1 MKKLNIT
8 KKQFKE
14 SQYFTNKY
22 GNLAYVSESG
32 KLYKTDK
39 GNVLKF
45 KESVTSD
52 DSYPFTVT
60 DIEWDTDGEDAS
72 EFNLPETLVVDVPM
86 VCVDNGSAEVEDYIS
101 DYLSDTYGFTHNGF
115 SVDGLEDEPIDE
127 SNKNDWFGIKGA
139 RFIYHG
145 DWNDPEV
152 QYDGVSLNYWDVE
165 AILLDEYREEHPD
178 DKNDKGFNDWMALP
192 STKNSIQSA
201 LDILVQGGCGKP
213 LDDEDEEAISE
224 NIEKAR
230 KLGFVGD
237 EKDSDHWLND
247 KYGKHLNEVYDK
259 IESIVGEKDAKD
271 VYEYWMRIRSRFN
284 CRWDGKTEYEH
295 LDELKK
301 ILGTEGKEL
310 TDEIE
315 AKWKDDAKSLSDYYS
330 TSHLRGGGGKPLDD
344 DESEEIDESL
354 KDSLKKGWNAVK
366 DGAKKVGKKIGDAFK
381 GPFRKGDHIK
391 MSGNNGETVNGTI
404 TDWDLGDKTYK
415 VLIGNSYDEG
425 ESSDAEFEQE
435 MIEEKLR
442 DIDLYPTSDDIINAL
457 GGDAVV
463 KVRLVD
469 EGIYDG
475 NEDGGYVMYRDFE
488 IEMNGHLI
496 NAKYFYDRDS
506 GEVGEVEVEFK

>member
-1 MKKLNIT
+1 MTGNFADVELNYSRDFNGADFRDVVEKIDNGREDSET
-8 KKQFKE
+8 KQFRDWLVDWYFKAFGTYNLKYNFINFVSDFTADYEDDTYDE
-14 SQYFTNKY
+14 S
-22 GNLAYVSESG
+22 S
-32 KLYKTDK
+32 
-39 GNVLKF
+39 
-45 KESVTSD
+45 SVECDTD

-72 EFNLPETLVVDVPM
+72 ELNLPETLVVDVPM

-127 SNKNDWFGIKGA
+127 SNKNDWFGVKGA

-165 AILLDEYREEHPD
+165 AILLDEYREEHPEA
-178 DKNDKGFNDWMALP
+178 KNDKGFDDWMALP

-213 LDDEDEEAISE
+213 LDDDDEDEEAISE

-237 EKDSDHWLND
+237 EKNADYWLND

-301 ILGTEGKEL
+301 ILGPEGKEL

-330 TSHLRGGGGKPLDD
+330 TSHLRGGCGETID
-344 DESEEIDESL
+344 DESEEIDES
-354 KDSLKKGWNAVK
+354 S
-366 DGAKKVGKKIGDAFK
+366 
-381 GPFRKGDHIK
+381 
-391 MSGNNGETVNGTI
+391 
-404 TDWDLGDKTYK
+404 
-415 VLIGNSYDEG
+415 DE
-425 ESSDAEFEQE
+425 EFEQE

-442 DIDLYPTSDDIINAL
+442 DIDFDPTSDDIIKAL

-463 KVRLVD
+463 EVRLAD